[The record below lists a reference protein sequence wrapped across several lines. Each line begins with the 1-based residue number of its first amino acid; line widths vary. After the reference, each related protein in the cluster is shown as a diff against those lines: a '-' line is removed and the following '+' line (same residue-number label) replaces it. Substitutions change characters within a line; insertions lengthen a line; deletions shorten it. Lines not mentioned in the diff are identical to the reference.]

1 MVFPAVGYFAMGM
14 EAISQIKRYHSALAI
29 KPSFSFRNV
38 SISSA
43 LVIQDGDQDT
53 ELFTMMYPE
62 KISTTS
68 ASEIWYTFSISSVQN
83 GVSVSHCS
91 GSISVTLSPV
101 EQIGSSFIDAENYD
115 KWTMGRW
122 YEKLANEGL
131 RFGPMFQ
138 TLTSMKTEKERMQP
152 EALSTCTLY
161 QRVPKSADTEF
172 PGTFYAVHPLVV
184 DACLQAAIMG
194 GTAGRLDKLRAFLPV
209 FFESIQITTPD
220 ADRIGSEAFIHS
232 HSITTGFATKKIN
245 ATLRDEENN
254 VLIDIS
260 NARLSLYSGKLED
273 TANALE
279 KNRHPTLRVIWK
291 PDITRLDPTRKSE
304 LDAYLEQFL
313 SDHYNLNENSAVG
326 VMAGLVDLAGH
337 KNPRI
342 RVLEVDRECDCKSRK
357 WLNILNEKSD
367 FPRVRDW
374 HSGSFI
380 DGELRTNPHGNPSV
394 VTKVKLDGED
404 VANWDLLLLPQ
415 VSF

>member
-1 MVFPAVGYFAMGM
+1 MGM
-14 EAISQIKRYHSALAI
+14 EAISQIKRYHSAGAI

-38 SISSA
+38 NISSA

-68 ASEIWYTFSISSVQN
+68 ASGIWYTFSISSVQS
-83 GVSVSHCS
+83 GISVSHCS

-101 EQIGSSFIDAENYD
+101 KQIGSSFVDAADYD
-115 KWTMGRW
+115 RWTMGRW
-122 YEKLANEGL
+122 YEKLADEGL
-131 RFGPMFQ
+131 RFGSRFQ
-138 TLTSMKTEKERMQP
+138 TLTSMKTKKDRIQP
-152 EALSTCTLY
+152 EALSTCLLY
-161 QRVPKSADTEF
+161 QRVTESTNTEF
-172 PGTFYAVHPLVV
+172 PGTFYAVHPLVI

-194 GTAGRLDKLRAFLPV
+194 GTAGRLAKLRAFLPV
-209 FFESIQITTPD
+209 FFENIQITPPD
-220 ADRIGSEAFIHS
+220 AGRIGSEAFIHS
-232 HSITTGFATKKIN
+232 HSTTTGFATKKIN
-245 ATLRDEENN
+245 VTLRDEGDK
-254 VLIDIS
+254 VLIDMS

-273 TANALE
+273 AANASE
-279 KNRHPTLRVIWK
+279 QSRHPTLRVIWK

-313 SDHYNLNENSAVG
+313 SEHYNLTENNAVG

-342 RVLEVDRECDCKSRK
+342 RVLEVDRECDCKSRQ
-357 WLNILNEKSD
+357 WLDILNVNSE

-374 HSGSFI
+374 HSGSFV
-380 DGELRTNPHGNPSV
+380 DGELTTHPHGNPSV
-394 VTKVKLDGED
+394 VTKFKLDGESIAD
-404 VANWDLLLLPQ
+404 WDILLLPR